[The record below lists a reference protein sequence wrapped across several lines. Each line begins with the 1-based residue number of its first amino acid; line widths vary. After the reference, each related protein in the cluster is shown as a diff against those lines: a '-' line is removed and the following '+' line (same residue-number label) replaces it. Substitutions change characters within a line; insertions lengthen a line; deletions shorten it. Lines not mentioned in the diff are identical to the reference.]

1 MISYIDQKYFWSSVR
16 PSSSNFVIRQ
26 LRNHR
31 CRHLTILK
39 KQYTLSWRKYQTQV
53 ILHMRRC
60 KSPEQSITSYIIDCK
75 RQSHL
80 NFSKRQPQI
89 HQTPGSTKTKL
100 YYTLLLQK
108 KEWKFKE
115 RSKAERGRVIH

>member
-1 MISYIDQKYFWSSVR
+1 
-16 PSSSNFVIRQ
+16 
-26 LRNHR
+26 
-31 CRHLTILK
+31 
-39 KQYTLSWRKYQTQV
+39 
-53 ILHMRRC
+53 MRRC